1 MAVATAPAGPR
12 AAPYHTGMRAPCD
25 PGRGATVR
33 FFERAGPDTPA
44 ALERLARD
52 LVAGGAEVELLVSD
66 DRSDLW
72 LLIARG
78 GGSEPAVDAATR
90 CWRFR
95 DPAA

>member
-1 MAVATAPAGPR
+1 
-12 AAPYHTGMRAPCD
+12 MRAPS
-25 PGRGATVR
+25 PSGRGATVR

-44 ALERLARD
+44 TLERLARD

-78 GGSEPAVDAATR
+78 GGPDPTIDAATR

-95 DPAA
+95 NPPA